1 MDIWLFLEQES
12 NVIVL
17 IHLLCILVLLL
28 YESILR
34 RIILLFVSMLF
45 YHVLF
50 HFITTTNYFLLLL
63 LLLFLL
69 LLLQILILIL
79 ICNRAGFCSIREN
92 QIRASLVE
100 PWFVFRQDQTRPDIF
115 KNRAKTCTF
124 TYLSSPTK
132 KCIFETKVLDLMPER
147 THRPVSRAWKTA
159 LRKLHCNV
167 FVFLQFTLTQS
178 NYILNQYFTKGIH
191 TWVFACKIRYVFSI
205 VCKSRERFD
214 VEKIPVPGY

>member
-50 HFITTTNYFLLLL
+50 YFITTTNYFLLLL
-63 LLLFLL
+63 LLFLL
-69 LLLQILILIL
+69 LLIQILILIL